1 MNSSMKIKRSLPPSP
16 PTATK
21 QVHNNH
27 IYGFGRHTYE
37 YNESAT
43 AVELQIPPTRSDSQA
58 AERER
63 ELKAI
68 LDLAREGKTATE
80 ISEATGCSKV
90 RISQTINRFAEYGA
104 KLAPEPPKKKHND
117 KRKLTMWTDEMEEQL
132 IALHHEGLT
141 FAQIAKEIG
150 VSKGAISSK
159 VRSLVEAEVL
169 EPRMQEIMWTQ
180 EEMDRMFQMRAQ
192 GKTWGEIAD
201 VFLCMAY
208 LRVRCGDHARQPCKR
223 GDNTDCGYC
232 ADCLR
237 KCAEPQ

>member
-1 MNSSMKIKRSLPPSP
+1 MYSMKIKRQLPPAP
-16 PTATK
+16 KITTK
-21 QVHNNH
+21 PVRNDR
-27 IYGFGRHTYE
+27 IYGYGAYTYE
-37 YNESAT
+37 TPVPSSQIEIR
-43 AVELQIPPTRSDSQA
+43 IPPTRSDSQA

-63 ELKAI
+63 ELKTI
-68 LDLAREGKTATE
+68 LDLARKGKTATE

-104 KLAPEPPKKKHND
+104 KLTPELKRKKQID

-169 EPRMQEIMWTQ
+169 KPRMQEIMWTK

-192 GKTWGEIAD
+192 GKTWGEISDKLGRKITA
-201 VFLCMAY
+201 CHNAY
-208 LRVRCGDHARQPCKR
+208 SRERAKR
-223 GDNTDCGYC
+223 E
-232 ADCLR
+232 
-237 KCAEPQ
+237 K

>member
-1 MNSSMKIKRSLPPSP
+1 MHSMKIKRQLPPAP
-16 PTATK
+16 KTATK
-21 QVHNNH
+21 QVHNDH

-37 YNESAT
+37 YNESAP
-43 AVELQIPPTRSDSQA
+43 ALDLQIPPTRSDSQA

-104 KLAPEPPKKKHND
+104 KLAPEPKKKHID

-169 EPRMQEIMWTQ
+169 KPRMQEIMWTK
-180 EEMDRMFQMRAQ
+180 EEMDRMFQMRAE
-192 GKTWGEIAD
+192 GKTWGEISDKLGRKITA
-201 VFLCMAY
+201 CHNAY
-208 LRVRCGDHARQPCKR
+208 SRERAKR
-223 GDNTDCGYC
+223 
-232 ADCLR
+232 
-237 KCAEPQ
+237 KK

>member
-1 MNSSMKIKRSLPPSP
+1 MHSMKIKRQLPPAP
-16 PTATK
+16 KITTK
-21 QVHNNH
+21 TVRNDTMRG
-27 IYGFGRHTYE
+27 YGAYTYE
-37 YNESAT
+37 SPFPHT
-43 AVELQIPPTRSDSQA
+43 VMDLQIPPTRSDSQA

-68 LDLAREGKTATE
+68 LDLARKGKTATE

-104 KLAPEPPKKKHND
+104 KLTPEPKRKKHID

-141 FAQIAKEIG
+141 FSQIAKEIG

-169 EPRMQEIMWTQ
+169 EPRMQEIMWTK

-192 GKTWGEIAD
+192 GKTWGEISDKLGRKITA
-201 VFLCMAY
+201 CHNAY
-208 LRVRCGDHARQPCKR
+208 SRERAKR
-223 GDNTDCGYC
+223 E
-232 ADCLR
+232 
-237 KCAEPQ
+237 K

>member
-1 MNSSMKIKRSLPPSP
+1 MKCSIKKRELPPLP
-16 PTATK
+16 KVTTK

-27 IYGFGRHTYE
+27 IYGFGRRTYE
-37 YNESAT
+37 YNESAS
-43 AVELQIPPTRSDSQA
+43 ALDLQIPPTRSDSQA

-104 KLAPEPPKKKHND
+104 KLTPEPKRKKKQID

-169 EPRMQEIMWTQ
+169 KPRMQEIMWTK
-180 EEMDRMFQMRAQ
+180 EEMDRMFRMRAQ
-192 GKTWGEIAD
+192 GKTWGEISDKLGRKITA
-201 VFLCMAY
+201 CHNAY
-208 LRVRCGDHARQPCKR
+208 SRERAKR
-223 GDNTDCGYC
+223 
-232 ADCLR
+232 
-237 KCAEPQ
+237 K

>member
-1 MNSSMKIKRSLPPSP
+1 MHSMKIKRPLPPAP
-16 PTATK
+16 KITTK
-21 QVHNNH
+21 TVRNDF
-27 IYGFGRHTYE
+27 IYGYGKNTYE
-37 YNESAT
+37 ASVPSSQIEIR
-43 AVELQIPPTRSDSQA
+43 IPPTRSDSQA

-68 LDLAREGKTATE
+68 LDLARKGKTATE

-104 KLAPEPPKKKHND
+104 KLAPEPKKKHID

-169 EPRMQEIMWTQ
+169 KPRMQEIMWTK
-180 EEMDRMFQMRAQ
+180 EEMDRMFQMRAE
-192 GKTWGEIAD
+192 GKMWGEIAD
-201 VFLCMAY
+201 KLGRKITACHNAY
-208 LRVRCGDHARQPCKR
+208 GRERERR
-223 GDNTDCGYC
+223 
-232 ADCLR
+232 R
-237 KCAEPQ
+237 KCQKE

>member
-68 LDLAREGKTATE
+68 LDLAREKVSPRAT
-80 ISEATGCSKV
+80 
-90 RISQTINRFAEYGA
+90 
-104 KLAPEPPKKKHND
+104 KKK
-117 KRKLTMWTDEMEEQL
+117 KRAVSPTSSVWTEEMVNKLIE
-132 IALHHEGLT
+132 LHRAGLS
-141 FAQIAKEIG
+141 FSEIGKELG
-150 VSKGAISSK
+150 VSKNSVAPK
-159 VRSLVEAEVL
+159 VRVLVEAEVL
-169 EPRMQEIMWTQ
+169 KPRMQEIMWTQ

-201 VFLCMAY
+201 VFGRKITACHMAY
-208 LRVRCGDHARQPCKR
+208 KR
-223 GDNTDCGYC
+223 EKER
-232 ADCLR
+232 R
-237 KCAEPQ
+237 KCLKE

>member
-1 MNSSMKIKRSLPPSP
+1 MKIKRSLPPSP

-169 EPRMQEIMWTQ
+169 KPRMQEIMWTK

-192 GKTWGEIAD
+192 GKTWGEISDKLGRKITA
-201 VFLCMAY
+201 CHNAY
-208 LRVRCGDHARQPCKR
+208 SRERAKR
-223 GDNTDCGYC
+223 
-232 ADCLR
+232 
-237 KCAEPQ
+237 KK

>member
-1 MNSSMKIKRSLPPSP
+1 MHSMRIKRPLPPAP
-16 PTATK
+16 KITTK
-21 QVHNNH
+21 TVRNDTMRG
-27 IYGFGRHTYE
+27 YGAYTYE
-37 YNESAT
+37 SPFPQT
-43 AVELQIPPTRSDSQA
+43 VMDLRIPPTRSDSQA

-68 LDLAREGKTATE
+68 LDLARQGKTATE

-104 KLAPEPPKKKHND
+104 KLAPEPKKKKRID

-132 IALHHEGLT
+132 IDLHHKGLT

-159 VRSLVEAEVL
+159 VRSLVEAGVL
-169 EPRMQEIMWTQ
+169 KPRMQEIMWTK
-180 EEMDRMFQMRAQ
+180 EEMDRMFQLRAE

-201 VFLCMAY
+201 RLGRKITACHNAY
-208 LRVRCGDHARQPCKR
+208 GRERERR
-223 GDNTDCGYC
+223 E
-232 ADCLR
+232 
-237 KCAEPQ
+237 KCQKG

>member
-1 MNSSMKIKRSLPPSP
+1 MPPAPKI
-16 PTATK
+16 TTK
-21 QVHNNH
+21 TVRNDH
-27 IYGFGRHTYE
+27 IYGYGAYTYE
-37 YNESAT
+37 TPVPSSQIEIR
-43 AVELQIPPTRSDSQA
+43 IPPTRSDSQA

-90 RISQTINRFAEYGA
+90 RVSQTINRFAEYGA
-104 KLAPEPPKKKHND
+104 KLTPELKRKKKCTD

-132 IALHHEGLT
+132 ITLHHEGLT
-141 FAQIAKEIG
+141 FAQIAEKIG

-169 EPRMQEIMWTQ
+169 KPRMQEIMWTK

-192 GKTWGEIAD
+192 GKTWGEISDKLGRKITA
-201 VFLCMAY
+201 CHNAY
-208 LRVRCGDHARQPCKR
+208 SRERAKR
-223 GDNTDCGYC
+223 
-232 ADCLR
+232 
-237 KCAEPQ
+237 KK